1 VSRGVLARLTPA
13 LLVVGLALLVPFKAT
28 PTLIGGVACLLAF
41 VACGVFLIA
50 EPGFLA
56 GDRDE
61 P

>member
-1 VSRGVLARLTPA
+1 MSRRALGRLTPA

-28 PTLIGGVACLLAF
+28 VTLALGVACLLAF

-56 GDRDE
+56 GDRD
-61 P
+61 PD